1 MRILRNCRELLVG
14 SLQVG
19 SQAPQTQLG
28 QHLLQEASQ
37 APDLPADGPTVYL
50 LEQAG
55 AVCEVST
62 PRAGSCRGVAPL
74 YPQGTL
80 VQGQPESD
88 HLGSQPVQHP
98 PRDYPTHTRWGAA
111 PEGAA
116 PLPGAPSGL
125 LQAGEPT
132 GPPAPQ
138 AKDCMAHTERQAYLV
153 YSHPLNSRGLYRD
166 IRREATQRLSLKHRH
181 EIEGSRGMQAAL
193 AQRSTFL
200 LPCHW
205 EAGQKAGRRKGRS
218 GQIREG
224 AEPGG
229 ARPRVLYQAWPP
241 DLLPRG
247 KPWTQVG

>member
-88 HLGSQPVQHP
+88 HPGVTARAAPAPGLPYPHSLGSSA
-98 PRDYPTHTRWGAA
+98 RGCSA
-111 PEGAA
+111 PAGSPERAPAGGRAHRASCTPSEG
-116 PLPGAPSGL
+116 PH
-125 LQAGEPT
+125 
-132 GPPAPQ
+132 GP
-138 AKDCMAHTERQAYLV
+138 H
-153 YSHPLNSRGLYRD
+153 
-166 IRREATQRLSLKHRH
+166 
-181 EIEGSRGMQAAL
+181 
-193 AQRSTFL
+193 
-200 LPCHW
+200 
-205 EAGQKAGRRKGRS
+205 
-218 GQIREG
+218 
-224 AEPGG
+224 
-229 ARPRVLYQAWPP
+229 
-241 DLLPRG
+241 
-247 KPWTQVG
+247 